1 MKLITI
7 IATLLLVV
15 EGQNYKNYCSN
26 KVCNKCRSYLVRNY
40 RDRTDRLWLM
50 CSALARNKNCCQF
63 ESGPTLFT
71 LKDPVGFCTNNPDET
86 FTLVGY
92 QLYNLN
98 SSECESSTPELV
110 ESDLLVELGVDSVDQ
125 VDLDYA
131 CVNETSDQSKCT
143 TVASAVKDVED
154 YENQH
159 GLLFQAENKCQIR
172 MNEYESC
179 AAVMKEKTLSDFKQ
193 GAGWVLGVVF
203 CGAFIALIVV
213 TTKYKKRETQRLKL
227 HQEINRRAS
236 SRDQDDKALIAS
248 PDEPSD
254 FLSYQKETS

>member
-1 MKLITI
+1 MKFYF
-7 IATLLLVV
+7 
-15 EGQNYKNYCSN
+15 Q
-26 KVCNKCRSYLVRNY
+26 
-40 RDRTDRLWLM
+40 
-50 CSALARNKNCCQF
+50 
-63 ESGPTLFT
+63 

-193 GAGWVLGVVF
+193 GNWNP
-203 CGAFIALIVV
+203 
-213 TTKYKKRETQRLKL
+213 TY
-227 HQEINRRAS
+227 
-236 SRDQDDKALIAS
+236 
-248 PDEPSD
+248 
-254 FLSYQKETS
+254 LSYFYLRCRMGTGRCLLWCIYCPDRCDDQVQEARDSAIKATSRN